1 MADTEPQTEE
11 SLSSSILAELTTKM
25 AEVLNK
31 TSTPTQ
37 TSDGATAPIGIKL
50 DGTNYA
56 LWSQVVEMYISGK
69 DKLGYINDD
78 LSQPPQTDST
88 FRRWRTDNAIVKGWL
103 INSMHP
109 FLVSNFIRFPTT
121 KLVWD
126 AIATTYFDGSD
137 TSQVYD
143 LRRRVTRLKQ
153 AGGSLE
159 KFYNELQGL
168 WRKIDFRRPNPM
180 ECPTDIQHYNSL
192 IQEERVYIFLDG
204 LDDHLDH
211 IRCDVLQIKPF
222 PTVEQAYAHVR
233 REALRQ
239 AVMTTGVDDLP
250 GAGLASKSF
259 KHSSHSLSF
268 HGGKSV
274 SNSKSRAT
282 SDSTKC
288 SHCGGAKHTHET
300 CFKLH
305 GYPDWWHEL
314 QARKRRD
321 GNGGNIGHAAV
332 ATAAEP
338 HLSLIPA
345 AKIVGGT
352 TGQAAADPHS
362 GNALLGSNQEADCN
376 DWILDSG
383 ATDHMTFDAS
393 DFSQQSPP
401 RRTSIANANGDISSV
416 TGAGTVMISP
426 ALSLSHTL
434 LVPSLSH
441 KLLSVSQ
448 ITKALNCVVLIY
460 PMFCLIQ
467 DILTKEIIG
476 RGTER
481 GGSIIWK
488 ISVLDEHI
496 TCIIQATSK

>member
-1 MADTEPQTEE
+1 
-11 SLSSSILAELTTKM
+11 
-25 AEVLNK
+25 
-31 TSTPTQ
+31 
-37 TSDGATAPIGIKL
+37 
-50 DGTNYA
+50 
-56 LWSQVVEMYISGK
+56 
-69 DKLGYINDD
+69 
-78 LSQPPQTDST
+78 
-88 FRRWRTDNAIVKGWL
+88 
-103 INSMHP
+103 
-109 FLVSNFIRFPTT
+109 
-121 KLVWD
+121 
-126 AIATTYFDGSD
+126 
-137 TSQVYD
+137 
-143 LRRRVTRLKQ
+143 VTRLKQ

-168 WRKIDFRRPNPM
+168 WREIDFRRPNPM

-211 IRCDVLQIKPF
+211 IRCDVLHIKPF

-250 GAGLASKSF
+250 GAGLTSKSF

-274 SNSKSRAT
+274 YNSKSRAT

-305 GYPDWWHEL
+305 GYLDWWHEL

-352 TGQAAADPHS
+352 TGQAAVAAADPHS
-362 GNALLGSNQEADCN
+362 GNALLGSN
-376 DWILDSG
+376 
-383 ATDHMTFDAS
+383 
-393 DFSQQSPP
+393 
-401 RRTSIANANGDISSV
+401 
-416 TGAGTVMISP
+416 
-426 ALSLSHTL
+426 
-434 LVPSLSH
+434 
-441 KLLSVSQ
+441 
-448 ITKALNCVVLIY
+448 
-460 PMFCLIQ
+460 
-467 DILTKEIIG
+467 
-476 RGTER
+476 
-481 GGSIIWK
+481 
-488 ISVLDEHI
+488 
-496 TCIIQATSK
+496 